1 MRHTAAVT
9 PEASMRKLLLTAA
22 LALCG
27 ADNAVAGD
35 GWPAGVL
42 SAPTGRYVFG
52 QINQMARDQYML
64 DTQTG
69 RLWRIMCA
77 ESDPADATKCLG
89 TILAPVGY
97 GGPGK
102 ATVYT
107 AAEAWPTHK

>member
-1 MRHTAAVT
+1 MKIVVTAI
-9 PEASMRKLLLTAA
+9 ASA
-22 LALCG
+22 LVLCG
-27 ADNAVAGD
+27 AASASAAGE
-35 GWPAGVL
+35 GWPSGSL
-42 SAPTGRYVFG
+42 SAPGGRYVFG

-89 TILAPVGY
+89 TILVPVGY

-102 ATVYT
+102 PTVYT
-107 AAEAWPTHK
+107 AAEAWPAHK